1 MGSTFVN
8 PTAVPSH
15 TRGFGNQ
22 AAAQSH
28 GVEDV
33 GTNIV
38 FHGVHNEGGVHGARK
53 VQTKKGLVGSYNV
66 NPVRRKLSTETS
78 IEMLMC
84 QGFLD

>member
-1 MGSTFVN
+1 MRDICDV
-8 PTAVPSH
+8 
-15 TRGFGNQ
+15 NQ
-22 AAAQSH
+22 AAASPH

-66 NPVRRKLSTETS
+66 NPVRS
-78 IEMLMC
+78 IYVADSKRAKECSNVAM
-84 QGFLD
+84 